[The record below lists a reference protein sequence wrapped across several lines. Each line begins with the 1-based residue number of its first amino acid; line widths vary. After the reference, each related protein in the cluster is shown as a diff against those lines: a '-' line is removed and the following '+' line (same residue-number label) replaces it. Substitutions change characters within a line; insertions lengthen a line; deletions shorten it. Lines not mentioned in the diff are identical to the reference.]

1 MEYEYLDLL
10 SDVLENGEKKID
22 RTGVG
27 TLSVF
32 GRTLRWHLGNGFP
45 LITTKKV
52 AWKPVV
58 GELLW
63 FIEGSNDER
72 RLAEI
77 TYGTRD
83 PARTTIWTA
92 NAQANYWKPKAE
104 FDGDVGNIYG
114 VQWRSWPSIKFPGR
128 PQAVEHV
135 DHDDGSTT
143 YIGAK
148 VNVKEIDQLAN
159 IIKSL
164 KTNPADRRMVL
175 TAFNVGE
182 MDQMA
187 LPPCHMF
194 AQFHVNQVDKELNCC
209 VYIRSNDLFLGLPFN
224 IASYALFVH
233 MLAQSTG
240 YEPGELIINIGDA
253 HIYLNHLDQVKEQ
266 LSREPYAAPTL
277 KLNPSITDIDDF
289 KMEDI
294 ELIGYEAHPPIKGD
308 MAV

>member
-10 SDVLENGEKKID
+10 GYVRDKGEKKID

-27 TLSVF
+27 TLSLF
-32 GRTLRWHLGNGFP
+32 GITMRHHLSEGFP

-63 FIEGSNDER
+63 FIEGSSDER

-92 NAQANYWKPKAE
+92 NANADYWKPKAKFE
-104 FDGDVGNIYG
+104 GDLGRVYG
-114 VQWRSWPSIKFPGR
+114 VQWRHWQTG
-128 PQAVEHV
+128 QE
-135 DHDDGSTT
+135 
-143 YIGAK
+143 
-148 VNVKEIDQLAN
+148 EIETDQLAN
-159 IIKSL
+159 IVKSL

-175 TAFNVGE
+175 TAFNPGE
-182 MDQMA
+182 LSQMA

-194 AQFHVNQVDKELNCC
+194 AQFHVSMEKQELNCV

-224 IASYALFVH
+224 MASYALFVH
-233 MLAQSTG
+233 LLAQATG
-240 YEPGELIINIGDA
+240 YKPGELIINIGDA
-253 HIYLNHLDQVKEQ
+253 HIYLNHLDQVNEQ

-277 KLNPSITDIDDF
+277 KLNPNVTDIDAF

-294 ELIGYEAHPPIKGD
+294 ELMNYVSHSSIKGE